1 VKSYRAFKSPWVG
14 KPKASPDIKVTGSWF
29 HNSVKVFVSWNGA
42 TEVETW
48 RFDVGERVVSL
59 AGGELD
65 VDAAYLKLIPKT
77 AFKAS
82 FGLALGKG
90 KKNRYKYVRVA
101 ALDTNGDIL
110 GRTAVVE
117 IKTRRVVSSV
127 SVL

>member
-1 VKSYRAFKSPWVG
+1 
-14 KPKASPDIKVTGSWF
+14 
-29 HNSVKVFVSWNGA
+29 VKVFVSWNRA

-77 AFKAS
+77 GFQAS
-82 FGLALGKG
+82 FGLALGKD

-117 IKTRRVVSSV
+117 IKTRLVVSFV